1 MAKLTPKVPKG
12 PGQFTKFQRSGNE
25 NQQIAQ
31 AVRPQ
36 LPRDKTSEG
45 RPTYASGEMPKG
57 GYQSM
62 WTFDGRSD
70 TKNSPTTKPG
80 QKVY

>member
-1 MAKLTPKVPKG
+1 MELKPKTPKG
-12 PGQFTKFQRSGNE
+12 PGQMTKFQRSHAD

-36 LPRDKTSEG
+36 LPRDAYGEG
-45 RPTYASGEMPKG
+45 RPTYASGELPKG

-62 WTFDGRSD
+62 WTFGNDPMN
-70 TKNSPTTKPG
+70 TKKSPTTKPG
-80 QKVY
+80 LKVY

>member
-1 MAKLTPKVPKG
+1 MELKPKTPKG
-12 PGQFTKFQRSGNE
+12 PGQMTKFQRSSAD

-36 LPRDKTSEG
+36 LPRDAYGEG
-45 RPTYASGEMPKG
+45 RPTYASGELPKG

-62 WTFDGRSD
+62 WTFGGSTD
-70 TKNSPTTKPG
+70 TKRSPTTKPG
-80 QKVY
+80 LKVY